1 MSSEKERLDIIQAQ
15 YVASAVRRD
24 QFPEEALPEVAFI
37 GRSNVGKSS
46 LINSL
51 CRHRGLARTS
61 GTPGKTQTIN
71 FFKVFMREG
80 EERLPFHLVDLPGYG
95 YAKTGQEKRKI
106 WSRFIADY
114 FTQSPYLRLVCL
126 LVDIRH
132 APMPSDIEM
141 FRRLADKGLPLQLI
155 LTKADKISKNQV
167 ASAVANARKSLQT
180 QGIAEVMA
188 YSAQNGQGRQELL
201 DLIKLIL

>member
-46 LINSL
+46 LINSV

-71 FFKVFMREG
+71 FFKVLMREG

>member
-46 LINSL
+46 LINSV

-71 FFKVFMREG
+71 FFKVLMREG

-126 LVDIRH
+126 LDDIRH

>member
-1 MSSEKERLDIIQAQ
+1 MSSEKERLDIIKAK

-71 FFKVFMREG
+71 FFKVLMREG
-80 EERLPFHLVDLPGYG
+80 EERFPFHLVDLPGYG
-95 YAKTGQEKRKI
+95 YAKTGQANRKI
-106 WSRFIADY
+106 WSRFIEDY

-126 LVDIRH
+126 LIDIRH
-132 APMPSDIEM
+132 APMASDAEM
-141 FRRLADKGLPLQLI
+141 FQRLATKGLPLQLI

>member
-71 FFKVFMREG
+71 FFKVLMREG

-132 APMPSDIEM
+132 APMPSDVEM
-141 FRRLADKGLPLQLI
+141 FRRLVDKGLPLQLI

-188 YSAQNGQGRQELL
+188 YSTQNGQGRQELL

>member
-71 FFKVFMREG
+71 FLKVLMREG
-80 EERLPFHLVDLPGYG
+80 EERRPFHLVDLPGYG

>member
-46 LINSL
+46 LINSV

-71 FFKVFMREG
+71 FFKVLMREG
-80 EERLPFHLVDLPGYG
+80 EERRPFQLVDLPGYG

>member
-61 GTPGKTQTIN
+61 GTPGKTHTIN
-71 FFKVFMREG
+71 FFKVLMREG
-80 EERLPFHLVDLPGYG
+80 EERRPFHLVDLPGYG

-132 APMPSDIEM
+132 APMPSDVEM

>member
-71 FFKVFMREG
+71 FIKVLMREG
-80 EERLPFHLVDLPGYG
+80 EERSPFHLVDLPGYG

>member
-1 MSSEKERLDIIQAQ
+1 MIIRSASFIVSSTSI
-15 YVASAVRRD
+15 D
-24 QFPEEALPEVAFI
+24 QCPEPVKPEFAFI

-71 FFKVFMREG
+71 FFKVLMREG
-80 EERLPFHLVDLPGYG
+80 EERFPFHLVDLPGYG
-95 YAKTGQEKRKI
+95 YAKTGQANRKI
-106 WSRFIADY
+106 WSRFIEDY

-126 LVDIRH
+126 LIDIRH
-132 APMPSDIEM
+132 APMASDAEM
-141 FRRLADKGLPLQLI
+141 FQRLATKGLPLQLI

>member
-46 LINSL
+46 LINSV

-71 FFKVFMREG
+71 FFKVLMREG
-80 EERLPFHLVDLPGYG
+80 EERRPFHLVDLPGYG

-155 LTKADKISKNQV
+155 
-167 ASAVANARKSLQT
+167 
-180 QGIAEVMA
+180 
-188 YSAQNGQGRQELL
+188 
-201 DLIKLIL
+201 

>member
-71 FFKVFMREG
+71 FFKVLMREG
-80 EERLPFHLVDLPGYG
+80 DERRPFHLVDLPGYG

>member
-71 FFKVFMREG
+71 FFKVLMREG
-80 EERLPFHLVDLPGYG
+80 EERRPFHLVDLPGYG

-141 FRRLADKGLPLQLI
+141 FRRLANKGLPLQLI

>member
-46 LINSL
+46 LINSV

-71 FFKVFMREG
+71 FFKVLMREG

-132 APMPSDIEM
+132 APMPSDVEM

>member
-71 FFKVFMREG
+71 FFKVLMREG

-132 APMPSDIEM
+132 APMPSDVEM
-141 FRRLADKGLPLQLI
+141 FRRLVDKGLPLQLI

-188 YSAQNGQGRQELL
+188 YSAQNGQCRQELL

>member
-46 LINSL
+46 LINSV

-71 FFKVFMREG
+71 FFKVLMREG
-80 EERLPFHLVDLPGYG
+80 EERRPFHLVDLPGYG

-132 APMPSDIEM
+132 APMPSDVEM